1 MGEVKDILGK
11 WWIPDQPNTEVSGI
25 LHIKEDGH
33 ARLETIGLF
42 DEDNL
47 HVIRYDT
54 IWGHTSDNDDVSLF
68 DCVLKS
74 TSKTGAAFSHG
85 TFTPSVV
92 AIGKHVS
99 SWNEKG
105 NYDVRASIEELNY
118 WARIKTISPSED
130 GETWHIDKKYH
141 TITIVEIDNKTTLEI
156 GGGSHTHYHDYGM
169 KLDVDQQVSVF
180 FNHGGQISFQDA
192 KRELSHFEQFMSFAT
207 LKHVTHTHFWLYDK
221 DDAQHPIEIFE
232 PQEIVETEVRYWTY
246 LFDYEAIQEDFA
258 SMIKIWYSD
267 STLFPIRN
275 YLIDSVCAQGY
286 YTSIRFLLV
295 ANASNGY
302 YLRYVNKNLTESA
315 YLKKMV
321 KDFSDIDKIDLL
333 TETEINIIGNTR
345 NLYSHLFLKKE
356 ERPIADDEKMRD
368 YIFILRKF
376 VICCVFRALGLEN
389 RKINEILNNSQN
401 YYTQKI
407 SETHLLSRK

>member
-33 ARLETIGLF
+33 AYLETIGLF
-42 DEDNL
+42 DEDNF
-47 HVIRYDT
+47 HIIRHDT

-74 TSKTGAAFSHG
+74 TSKTGATFSPG
-85 TFTPSVV
+85 TYTPSVV

-99 SWNEKG
+99 SWDEKG

-130 GETWHIDKKYH
+130 GETWQIDREYH
-141 TITIVEIDNKTTLEI
+141 TIASIEIDNETTLEI
-156 GGGSHTHYHDYGM
+156 GGGSHTHFHDYGM

-180 FNHGGQISFQDA
+180 FIHAGYISFQDA

-221 DDAQHPIEIFE
+221 DEARRPIEIFE

-258 SMIKIWYSD
+258 SMIKTWYSD
-267 STLFPIRN
+267 SKLFPIRN
-275 YLIDSVCAQGY
+275 YLIDSVCGKGY

-302 YLRYVNKNLTESA
+302 YERYVKKKIGELE
-315 YLKKMV
+315 YLEKMAD
-321 KDFSDIDKIDLL
+321 DFNGIDKIDSLDDDDRK
-333 TETEINIIGNTR
+333 IICNTR
-345 NLYSHLFLKKE
+345 HLYSHLKLE
-356 ERPIADDEKMRD
+356 EKRATADDVEMRK
-368 YIFILRKF
+368 YIFILRKY
-376 VICCVFRALGLEN
+376 VICCVFRALGLDN
-389 RKINEILNNSQN
+389 TKINEILNKSQN
-401 YYTQKI
+401 YYTFKI
-407 SETHLLSRK
+407 TDTHILSRK